1 MATFILDQNSANLP
15 VQDLLSQAATESVAV
30 LDTQGNI
37 VAYVLSPADRE
48 GMVYAEARRDLYQNW
63 EQVDAALKRRGGV
76 TTEELLERARNAAE
90 RASQS

>member
-48 GMVYAEARRDLYQNW
+48 EMVYAEARRDLYQNW
-63 EQVDAALKRRGGV
+63 DQVDAALKRRGGV
-76 TTEELLERARNAAE
+76 TTKELLERARSAAE